1 LFFVLEKK
9 EKEMIVE
16 VTEKQIQEVFI
27 PIFALAE
34 QHNVN
39 KDLSVHF
46 IVNRALNILTTEIK
60 DKKKKK

>member
-1 LFFVLEKK
+1 
-9 EKEMIVE
+9 MIVE
-16 VTEKQIQEVFI
+16 VTEEQIQEVFI

-34 QHNVN
+34 QHSVN